1 MNSSEPILK
10 GLLSEW
16 RFVVEVESDDELKV
30 VMFRHKPPEHQ
41 KLVGPGSDYDLG
53 LMVSVP
59 HSTRNVTIHHAI
71 RRGISDSVAILM
83 HKDATYKME
92 NDRSPDELAR
102 SINNIARQ
110 TLGAF
115 KVYAIERLIQIKH
128 VAVSLEE
135 CLSVAAITKGEAYGP
150 LNIDEALTV
159 HGMVSAGDKW
169 PMYRKQ
175 ANTSNSKL
183 DLMNIMSEY
192 AQNQE
197 SNEAIKLMTIAGDI
211 FVNQGDLESRPAW
224 QFFETI
230 DRSTIPYLMK

>member
-1 MNSSEPILK
+1 MNSFEPILK
-10 GLLSEW
+10 NLTDEW
-16 RFVVEVESDDELKV
+16 RFVVEVDGVDEYRA
-30 VMFRHKPPEHQ
+30 VMFRHKPPEQQ
-41 KLVGPGSDYDLG
+41 KLAGPGSDYHLG

-59 HSTRNVTIHHAI
+59 HTTRNVTIHHAI
-71 RRGISDSVAILM
+71 KRTISDGVAILM
-83 HKDATYKME
+83 HKDATYKLE

-102 SINNIARQ
+102 SVNNIARQ

-128 VAVSLEE
+128 VAASLEE
-135 CLSVAAITKGEAYGP
+135 SLSVAAITKGAAYGP
-150 LNIDEALTV
+150 LNIDEALTL
-159 HGMVSAGDKW
+159 HGLVSAGDKW

-192 AQNQE
+192 AQNQDP
-197 SNEAIKLMTIAGDI
+197 SDAIKLMAIAGDI

-224 QFFETI
+224 AYFETV
-230 DRSTIPYLMK
+230 DRSNIPYLMK